1 MTAQEMTCHE
11 LVELVTEYLE
21 DAMAPAERARLE
33 RHLSGCRPCR
43 HYLDQL
49 RKTIDV
55 VGKIP
60 EETVTPEA
68 REDLLAV
75 FRAWKRD
82 E

>member
-1 MTAQEMTCHE
+1 MSEQEMTCHE

-33 RHLSGCRPCR
+33 VHLAGCRPCR
-43 HYLDQL
+43 HYLDQM

-55 VGKIP
+55 VGAIP
-60 EETVTPEA
+60 EETVSPEA

-75 FRAWKRD
+75 FRAWKRG
-82 E
+82 